1 VYSAPFCHIPSCTV
15 ASAST
20 IFRWPFSN
28 RSRRSS
34 PDPPFLLGP
43 PGTRSANDCRPA
55 SRNLFRQ
62 LNPDHGTPFRLIVPH
77 WYGVASVKWL
87 KHIDVLTEPYV
98 GEFETGHYMYQW
110 ADRPPERVT
119 VMRVRAR
126 ITDPARG
133 ATIPA
138 GTYTVRGKAWS
149 GTGPITNVDV
159 SLTGEGDWHP
169 AQVEPPKGPY
179 QWQDWSFAWEA
190 AEHGRHS
197 LRARATDAAGNTQ
210 PEVPPWNRLGYGNNA
225 IEVAYVDV
233 R

>member
-1 VYSAPFCHIPSCTV
+1 LTFV
-15 ASAST
+15 
-20 IFRWPFSN
+20 
-28 RSRRSS
+28 RSLTLAQAT
-34 PDPPFLLGP
+34 DPEAEILIAYEMNGEP
-43 PGTRSANDCRPA
+43 
-55 SRNLFRQ
+55 
-62 LNPDHGTPFRLIVPH
+62 LNPDHGAPFRLIVPH

-110 ADRPPERVT
+110 ADRPHERVT
-119 VMRVRAR
+119 LMRVRAR

-138 GTYTVRGKAWS
+138 GIYTVRGKAWS

-159 SLTGEGDWHP
+159 SLTGEGDWH
-169 AQVEPPKGPY
+169 AAEVEPPKGPY
-179 QWQDWSFAWEA
+179 QWQDWSFEWQATEA
-190 AEHGRHS
+190 GRYT
-197 LRARATDAAGNTQ
+197 LRARATDAAGNVQ

-225 IEVAYVDV
+225 IEVTYVDV